1 MTASEVFPVKK
12 AERSKL
18 KDLSLEQMAFGKNFS
33 DHMLVADYVNG
44 EWKNVEIRPYEPI
57 TISPAC
63 SALHYGQAIFE
74 GIKAFRDLKTGDVK
88 IFRPRDNFHRF
99 NISARRMAM
108 PEVPE
113 EIFVDGM
120 KQLLEIEEQW
130 VPAAHDYS
138 LYIRPFMFAND
149 AFIGVRP
156 ASSYKFLIILSPT
169 GPYVSHPLRIF
180 VEENYVRAAEGGVG
194 FAKNAGNYGAA
205 MLPTAE
211 AQKKGYDQVLWTDAK
226 EHKYVQECGT
236 MNVFFIFG
244 NTAVT
249 PGLESGTILEGVTR
263 MSVIQMLK
271 DMGLTVE
278 ERELPIAEVKE
289 KYKSGELTEA
299 FGTGTAATILMIQEL
314 ADKEGKMIFPES
326 KWKTGPAIKAALDA
340 IREGSAPD
348 VHGWLEKVG
357 S

>member
-18 KDLSLEQMAFGKNFS
+18 KDISLEQMTFGKNFS
-33 DHMLVADYVNG
+33 DHMFVADYIDG
-44 EWKNVEIRPYEPI
+44 EWKNAQIRPYEPI

-63 SALHYGQAIFE
+63 SAIHYGQSIFE
-74 GIKAFRDLKTGDVK
+74 GIKAFKDLKTGDVR
-88 IFRPRDNFHRF
+88 IFRPRDNFNRF
-99 NISARRMAM
+99 NISARRMEM

-113 EIFVDGM
+113 EIFIDGM
-120 KQLLEIEEQW
+120 KQLLTLDQDW
-130 VPAAHDYS
+130 VPETHNYS
-138 LYIRPFMFAND
+138 LYIRPFMFASD

-156 ASSYKFLIILSPT
+156 SATYKFMIILSPT
-169 GPYVSHPLRIF
+169 GPYFSHPLRIF
-180 VEENYVRAAEGGVG
+180 VEEKYVRAAEGGVG

-205 MLPTAE
+205 MHPTAE
-211 AQKKGYDQVLWTDAK
+211 AKKKGYDQVLWTDAK
-226 EHKYVQECGT
+226 EHKYIQECGT

-263 MSVIQMLK
+263 LSVIQLLK
-271 DMGLTVE
+271 DMGMTVE
-278 ERELPIAEVKE
+278 ERDLSIDEVKD

-314 ADKEGKMIFPES
+314 ADEDMEITLDEK
-326 KWKTGPAIKAALDA
+326 KWKVGPELKSQLDA
-340 IREGSAPD
+340 IREGTSPD
-348 VHGWLEKVG
+348 VHGWMEKV
-357 S
+357 

>member
-1 MTASEVFPVKK
+1 MTASDVFPVKK

-18 KDLSLEQMAFGKNFS
+18 KDLSLEQMTFGKNFS
-33 DHMLVADYVNG
+33 DHMFVADCVDG

-63 SALHYGQAIFE
+63 SAIHYGQSIFE
-74 GIKAFRDLKTGDVK
+74 GIKAFRNLKTGEVK
-88 IFRPRDNFHRF
+88 IFRPRDNFNRF
-99 NISARRMAM
+99 NISARRMEM

-113 EIFVDGM
+113 EIFMDGM
-120 KQLLEIEEQW
+120 KQLIELDQQW
-130 VPAAHDYS
+130 VPNAHDYS

-156 ASSYKFLIILSPT
+156 ATQYKFMIILSPT

-180 VEENYVRAAEGGVG
+180 VEEKYVRASEGGVG

-205 MLPTAE
+205 MHPTAE
-211 AQKKGYDQVLWTDAK
+211 AKKMGYDQVLWTDAK

-271 DMGLTVE
+271 DMGLMVE
-278 ERELPIAEVKE
+278 ERDLSIDEVKD
-289 KYKSGELTEA
+289 KYKSGVLTEA

-314 ADKEGKMIFPES
+314 ADKESKMIFPEY
-326 KWKTGPAIKAALDA
+326 KWKVGPKIKSALDA
-340 IREGSAPD
+340 IREGSTPD
-348 VHGWLEKVG
+348 VHGWLEKL
-357 S
+357 